1 MAEPSSKKKV
11 ILKKKKADK
20 PESGVVPADE
30 KKKKVPGKIP
40 LAKNSNDD
48 EDTKPKNAKK
58 LTKKNK
64 NEDVETKKKSKEKT
78 TDKEEDDNKNGKEE
92 KVDQPKKK
100 ISTLFP
106 KYQKK
111 ECDSET
117 RKKLEAALKQTN
129 ETILHF
135 KSLGYLTRANGTLYY
150 KEEVKLE
157 ETGIEVKIV
166 IQGSHFVVDTQGDK
180 TGNDIMKQ
188 LEGKWLPSIKK
199 WKLPIY
205 NLEKFKGCFNVIE
218 ESKLSKDELEKL
230 QEEIKEKRTNIEPQN
245 ISVEDNEDYF
255 SITSPN
261 FGTKAI
267 SDYLKENCHAKWR
280 PDQKAWI
287 VSKDYKEELEK
298 VLEDAKSEGTIKDF
312 EFTDGIMKHATED
325 ND

>member
-78 TDKEEDDNKNGKEE
+78 TDKEEDNKNGKEE

-205 NLEKFKGCFNVIE
+205 NLEKFKECFNVIE

-230 QEEIKEKRTNIEPQN
+230 QEEIREKRTNIEPQN
-245 ISVEDNEDYF
+245 ISVEDNGDYF

-312 EFTDGIMKHATED
+312 EFTDGIMKHAAED